1 MKYFQTSVF
10 SEYIAEL
17 LKYSLRIDAG
27 MFFGNDFIKLQ
38 RFEARIIDARNDG
51 YLNQNEYK
59 ALYSIATKLHS
70 EYRKALNLDR

>member
-27 MFFGNDFIKLQ
+27 MLFGSDFIKLQ
-38 RFEARIIDARNDG
+38 RFEARVINARNNG

-70 EYRKALNLDR
+70 EYRKGLQLDQ

>member
-1 MKYFQTSVF
+1 MKHFQTSVF

-17 LKYSLRIDAG
+17 LKYSLHIDAG
-27 MFFGNDFIKLQ
+27 MFFGKDFIKLQ
-38 RFEARIIDARNDG
+38 RFEAKVINARNNG
-51 YLNQNEYK
+51 YLSQNEYK

>member
-10 SEYIAEL
+10 SEYMAEL
-17 LKYSLRIDAG
+17 LKYSLKIDAG

-38 RFEARIIDARNDG
+38 RFEARVINARNDG

-59 ALYSIATKLHS
+59 ALYSIASKLHS
-70 EYRKALNLDR
+70 EYRKGLKLDR